1 MSNPQE
7 EVDIITDFKNKIDMA
22 GKTIQ
27 ELVTL
32 ATGRAQSNN
41 DAVTKIKELVG
52 LLKSAIEK
60 LVKSKNKFQDISRRI
75 GLMNSDATTTL
86 NARITEN
93 KKSGD
98 SDCKKKI
105 SELLTEFNKFV
116 EQLNGIKEAINSG
129 AMVDLKEMGGYI
141 EQLSQ
146 VAEDFAQAYSAIDG
160 ALPGDARSDSPR
172 QTGTPQP
179 MFQRRRSEVE
189 AELGHPVS
197 FSNDRGEGRT
207 GRPRRSA
214 PPVSMGGRKRRIR
227 GGFRYGD
234 SLKTITRKR
243 TLSSRTKSRSKSK
256 SKSKSRKSKSRSK
269 SKSKS
274 KSRRKSKR
282 TKSRG

>member
-1 MSNPQE
+1 MANPQA
-7 EVDIITDFKNKIDMA
+7 EVDIITDFKNKIDIA
-22 GKTIQ
+22 GQTIQ

-32 ATGRAQSNN
+32 ATGRAKSNN

-75 GLMNSDATTTL
+75 GLMNQDASTTL

-129 AMVDLKEMGGYI
+129 AMVDLQEMGGYI
-141 EQLSQ
+141 EQLSK
-146 VAEDFAQAYSAIDG
+146 VAEDFAQAYSKIDG
-160 ALPGDARSDSPR
+160 ALPGNASNASPR
-172 QTGTPQP
+172 QTGTAPP
-179 MFQRRRSEVE
+179 LFTRSRAEVE
-189 AELGHPVS
+189 AEVGHPVS
-197 FSNDRGEGRT
+197 FTNDSRGEGRT
-207 GRPRRSA
+207 GRPSRR
-214 PPVSMGGRKRRIR
+214 PPPLPIGGKRRRTKRR

-243 TLSSRTKSRSKSK
+243 TLSSR
-256 SKSKSRKSKSRSK
+256 SKSRSK

-274 KSRRKSKR
+274 RRSKSKSRRSKSKSR
-282 TKSRG
+282 RSKSRR